1 MATVPKFLLIP
12 SGYKVDKI
20 YSVLPTNGVGDFDFA
35 RTGLGSRVNGS
46 GLIENVQT
54 GIPRLNHSTI
64 NGVVGQ
70 CPSLLLEAQSQNL
83 FTYSEDLTNAVWDK
97 VSSFATPNL
106 IIAPDG
112 TLTADKLTEQTNY
125 NAHYYRRADFQ
136 ITNGVTYTGSVFLKK
151 GERFRTVIKTFDG
164 VNNFESAIN
173 LSTGIVENGNA
184 KIFYNFNGW
193 IGIEFTVTAA
203 ATTRTSFVFRVH
215 LMRSEPGGTQYIGDG
230 VSGFYTWGNQFEIGN
245 RTSYIPTV
253 ASTETR
259 LVESALNAGDINTFN
274 SIQGVL
280 FAEVAALK
288 DGANSNNRYIALTD
302 GTFNNLVYIRFDYQN
317 NRFVVF
323 INVSGNSSIVFQ
335 SSFSSIYNLNKIAV
349 KWKTNDFALWI
360 NGTEV
365 GTNLLGNSF
374 SSNVLNKLSF
384 SLNNSLNFSGSCN
397 DLRVYDTVL
406 TYTELQD
413 LTTIR

>member
-1 MATVPKFLLIP
+1 MATVPKFVLIP

-35 RTGLGSRVNGS
+35 RIGLGSRVNGS

-64 NGVVGQ
+64 NGVVSQ
-70 CPSLLLEAQSQNL
+70 CPSILLEAQSQNL

-97 VSSFATPNL
+97 IASFATSNS

-112 TLTADKLTEQTNY
+112 TLTADKFTEQTNFS
-125 NAHYYRRADFQ
+125 AHYYRRADFQ

-164 VNNFESAIN
+164 INNFESIIN

-203 ATTRTSFVFRVH
+203 ASVTTSFVFRVH
-215 LMRSEPGGTQYIGDG
+215 LMKYQTGTQYVGDG

-245 RTSYIPTV
+245 RTSYISTV
-253 ASTETR
+253 ASTGTR
-259 LVESALNAGDINTFN
+259 LAENCNNDFSTLPTVANTNTIVLKFIAKGFKNNFYELLRFSDGTNQIALEGFSNISFNNNYNIFGDGTGSSGMVTNNLQLTTN
-274 SIQGVL
+274 SINIIS
-280 FAEVAALK
+280 F
-288 DGANSNNRYIALTD
+288 SYS
-302 GTFNNLVYIRFDYQN
+302 GTSLRFSHNGNTKITNTPTGNFPTITKISHNIGNL
-317 NRFVVF
+317 
-323 INVSGNSSIVFQ
+323 SSIEILELKV
-335 SSFSSIYNLNKIAV
+335 Y
-349 KWKTNDFALWI
+349 NDFKTQEDL
-360 NGTEV
+360 
-365 GTNLLGNSF
+365 NS
-374 SSNVLNKLSF
+374 
-384 SLNNSLNFSGSCN
+384 
-397 DLRVYDTVL
+397 
-406 TYTELQD
+406 
-413 LTTIR
+413 LTTI